1 MMTRSSAKAV
11 GMEPPPIH
19 GAEKGI
25 DPHKKPEH
33 QKCSTRPPPGHP
45 PRPSTQSAVGQQ
57 PAPVPRP
64 CSRVQEVARKILDRS
79 KSLQRRSSSRSQP
92 SLSPA
97 AQAGH
102 GESVVVPRA
111 PVPGAHPASRKTQ
124 GTLIPKVPLPIGRV
138 PRSSRSTSP
147 DDLIP
152 EEILDVNKYTKCR
165 LQEAQRPIPGIDLG
179 EEEEVLDPEVR
190 APNEEDFIRPP
201 PLEELV
207 DPTKIKQTFIP
218 RQGELT
224 KLLKQIRTRI
234 LRSTHLVNDLRD
246 LKAAYLTSP
255 HFPDIYIYLNQNKVP
270 LNRLA
275 ARRIEINSHNYMLL
289 DGLLFKILDTG
300 VEDPTTVLCIPTS
313 KAHVLMEYYHS
324 SVMGGHTGITKCFQT
339 ISKRFYCPNLA
350 EQLRAYITGCHIC
363 QLFKKGRQFD
373 RPLQKRVNLN
383 VPAMTKISMDM
394 KEMPPSNGY
403 THILVILCEVSNF
416 MVALPLHST
425 RTQTILDAFQKGY
438 LAYFGPP
445 THIMCDQDTSF
456 SSSLMEAFAEK
467 LNIRMIVVSTTNHK
481 SLLAEHGIKSLSN
494 LLVKHLSGLWSWYNC
509 LPYAMLCYNSYSTP
523 NLDSYSPYELVF
535 GHKMTLHPKL
545 EIEPQTVVTAHFHTY
560 YEKLKKSLTY
570 MRERLQRFRSAR
582 TDLWNRNKVPHAFE
596 AGQIV
601 YLYQAKGTIVQTGSR
616 KIACYFVG
624 PLVISKAVS
633 PNQFI
638 LMSLSGQVY
647 PHLIEES
654 RIKPGSIW
662 TTKGNVNTLAQLKA
676 VLSAGLRI
684 DSQAL

>member
-1 MMTRSSAKAV
+1 M
-11 GMEPPPIH
+11 
-19 GAEKGI
+19 
-25 DPHKKPEH
+25 
-33 QKCSTRPPPGHP
+33 
-45 PRPSTQSAVGQQ
+45 
-57 PAPVPRP
+57 
-64 CSRVQEVARKILDRS
+64 
-79 KSLQRRSSSRSQP
+79 
-92 SLSPA
+92 
-97 AQAGH
+97 
-102 GESVVVPRA
+102 VVPRA
-111 PVPGAHPASRKTQ
+111 PAPCAPASFQIPQ
-124 GTLIPKVPLPIGRV
+124 GTLAPRFPLAIGRN
-138 PRSSRSTSP
+138 PRSSLPTP
-147 DDLIP
+147 DPDQNP
-152 EEILDVNKYTKCR
+152 EEILDINKYTKR
-165 LQEAQRPIPGIDLG
+165 HLQNAQRPIPGIDLG
-179 EEEEVLDPEVR
+179 EEEEILDPEVWT
-190 APNEEDFIRPP
+190 PNEEDFIKPP
-201 PLEELV
+201 LLEELV
-207 DPTKIKQTFIP
+207 DPTMIKQTFIP
-218 RQGELT
+218 RQGKLT
-224 KLLKQIRTRI
+224 KLLKQINTRI
-234 LRSTHLVNDLRD
+234 LRSTHLVHDLRD

-255 HFPDIYIYLNQNKVP
+255 HFRDIYIYLNQNKVP

-275 ARRIEINSHNYMLL
+275 ARRIEINSRNYMLL

-324 SVMGGHTGITKCFQT
+324 SIMGGHTGITKCFQT

-373 RPLQKRVNLN
+373 RPLHKRVNLN

-394 KEMPPSNGY
+394 KQMPPSNGY

-467 LNIRMIVVSTTNHK
+467 LNIRMVMVSTTNHK

-523 NLDSYSPYELVF
+523 NLDNYSPYELVF
-535 GHKMTLHPKL
+535 GHKMRLNPKL
-545 EIEPQTVVTAHFHTY
+545 ELEPQAVVTAQFHTY
-560 YEKLKKSLTY
+560 YEKLKKSLSY
-570 MRERLQRFRSAR
+570 MRKRLQRFRSAR

-624 PLVISKAVS
+624 PLVIYKAVS

-654 RIKPGSIW
+654 RIKPGSIC